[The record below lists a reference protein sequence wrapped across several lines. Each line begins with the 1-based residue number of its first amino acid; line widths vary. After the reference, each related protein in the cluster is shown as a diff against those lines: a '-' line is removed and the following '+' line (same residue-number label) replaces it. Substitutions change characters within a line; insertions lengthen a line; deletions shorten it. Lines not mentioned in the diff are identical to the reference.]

1 MFTILMHEAFADW
14 LSSLKDRIAKARIA
28 ARIRSAKEGNLG
40 DCKPVGDGVS
50 EMRIN
55 TGPGYRVY
63 FVRRGEKVY
72 LLLCGGDKASQDR
85 DIKRA
90 KALLEDLDHGENH

>member
-1 MFTILMHEAFADW
+1 MFTILMHEAFASW
-14 LSSLKDRIAKARIA
+14 LSNLKDRLAKARIV
-28 ARIRSAKEGNLG
+28 ARVRSAKEGNMG

-90 KALLEDLDHGENH
+90 KALLKDLDHDEIH

>member
-1 MFTILMHEAFADW
+1 MHEAFADW

-28 ARIRSAKEGNLG
+28 ARIRSAKEGSLG

-55 TGPGYRVY
+55 PGPGYRVY
-63 FVRRGEKVY
+63 FVRRGETVY

-90 KALLEDLDHGENH
+90 KALLEDLDRGENH